1 MDCKRCGASNED
13 GATFCDRCGA
23 RLADGPAAASAGDPM
38 SNVVA
43 SPPASSGSAQ
53 RSMERVVYN
62 PAQRHAWW
70 FPIGVWAILSV
81 FFLFADVMVTH
92 GISWSVWP
100 VGVIGIFLVG
110 FPLLRRLEAWSLAR
124 RGKRVR

>member
-1 MDCKRCGASNED
+1 
-13 GATFCDRCGA
+13 
-23 RLADGPAAASAGDPM
+23 
-38 SNVVA
+38 
-43 SPPASSGSAQ
+43 
-53 RSMERVVYN
+53 MERVVYN